1 MKTYS
6 RTLLSKLAGL
16 INFVAHWR
24 SKIASMTILMAS
36 TSAYTQTDTAFRDFS
51 GNGSKG
57 GSVEPGVAGV
67 VVKLYTNAT
76 IPSKGQLIGTVTT
89 DAAGAYN
96 SASPI
101 RATVMRSLH
110 QVKSA
115 LRF

>member
-24 SKIASMTILMAS
+24 FENAAVTILMAS
-36 TSAYTQTDTAFRDFS
+36 TSAYSQTGTAFRDYS
-51 GNGSKG
+51 GNGSKDG
-57 GSVEPGVAGV
+57 AGEPGVAGV

-76 IPSKGQLIGTVTT
+76 LPSKDQLIGTVTT

-96 SASPI
+96 FSSPDSGHSAN
-101 RATVMRSLH
+101 SLEK
-110 QVKSA
+110 V
-115 LRF
+115 RVEF